1 MKPLPDDETWHALP
15 LASVLETLAV
25 SGEGLSAADADARL
39 RRYGPNVVPEAA
51 SRPAWQRLLAQL
63 NNILIYLLLGSAT
76 VTAVLG
82 HLTDT
87 LVILLVVAANAFIG
101 FVQEGRAESAIAGL
115 RRAVSP
121 LASAVRDHVRTEVP
135 AESIVPGDLI
145 ILDPGDRVPADL
157 RLVKARNLTIDESLL
172 TGESVPVEKSTD
184 PVPVDALPAD
194 RHCMAFSGTLVVAG
208 QGTGVAVRTG
218 GATELGRIGALLGGI
233 ATLVT
238 PLLQQVNRFGRT
250 FAFAIIGL
258 AVAVFAVAVLGRGY
272 TTPDA
277 FLAVV
282 GLAVAAIPEGLPA
295 VMTIALAVGVQRMAR
310 RQAIIRRLPA
320 GETLGSVSVICT
332 DKTGTLTR
340 NEMTVRHA
348 VTTAG
353 VYAVSGEGYAPWGGF
368 SKDGTDIDPSGQD
381 ELLLLVR
388 AAALCNDAELRDGP
402 EGWGVHG
409 DPLEGA
415 LMALALKAGAS
426 PDLLRRQVPRT
437 DEIPFDAAHR
447 FMATLNHDHEGNGL
461 IFIKGAPEQILAMC
475 GSQRQGDMNETLDVT
490 WWEGHVAHLAG
501 EGQRVIALAM
511 RKAAPGALT
520 LNFAD
525 VDSGFC
531 LLGLAGIIDPPREE
545 AIRAIDQ
552 CRRAGIAIKMIT
564 GDHAV
569 TAAAIAAQLG
579 LEDAGQVATG
589 HDLDRLDDPA
599 LRDLVRETAVFA
611 RTTPEHKLRIVQAL
625 QDEGEIVAMTGDGVN
640 DAPALKRADV
650 GIAMGIK
657 GTEVAKEA
665 ASMVLADDNFASIVA
680 AVREGR
686 TVHDNLMKVIAWT
699 LPTGGGEAACLV
711 AAILA
716 GVMLPL
722 SPLHILWV
730 NTITAVALGLTLA
743 FEPAE
748 ANVMDRRP
756 RGRGQ
761 AIVSGFLL
769 WRVVAVSVVFA
780 LGAFGVFFW
789 SLERSASVDLARTAV
804 VNLLVVFE
812 VFYLFSIR
820 YLDHPSLTW
829 RGLVGTK
836 AVILGVLATASL
848 QGMFTYA
855 PFMNRLFA
863 TQPLG
868 WLDWIVI
875 GGAGAALFGLL
886 VVEKALR
893 RSFAQGGVAGK
904 RGVRHA

>member
-15 LASVLETLAV
+15 VASVLETLAV
-25 SGEGLSAADADARL
+25 SGEGLSAAEADSRL
-39 RRYGPNVVPEAA
+39 HRYGPNVLPETA
-51 SRPAWQRLLAQL
+51 SRPAWRRLLAQL
-63 NNILIYLLLGSAT
+63 NNILIYLLLGSAA

-87 LVILLVVAANAFIG
+87 LVILLVVAANAVIG

-121 LASAVRDHVRTEVP
+121 LASAVRDHVRTAVP
-135 AESIVPGDLI
+135 AESIVPGDLV
-145 ILDPGDRVPADL
+145 ILDPGDKVPADL
-157 RLVKARNLTIDESLL
+157 RLVKARNLAIDESLL

-184 PVPVDALPAD
+184 PVPADTLPAD
-194 RHCMAFSGTLVVAG
+194 RRCMAFSGTLVVAG
-208 QGTGVAVRTG
+208 QGAGVAVRTG
-218 GATELGRIGALLGGI
+218 SATELGRIGALLGGI

-238 PLLQQVNRFGRT
+238 PLLQQVNRFGRS

-258 AVAVFAVAVLGRGY
+258 AVAVFAVAVLWRGY

-320 GETLGSVSVICT
+320 VETLGSVSVICT

-348 VTTAG
+348 VTAAA

-368 SKDGTDIDPSGQD
+368 AVDGADIDPSGQD
-381 ELLLLVR
+381 DLLMLVR
-388 AAALCNDAELRDGP
+388 AAVLCNDAELHEGP
-402 EGWGVHG
+402 DGWGVHG

-415 LMALALKAGAS
+415 LMALAVKAGAA

-437 DEIPFDAAHR
+437 DEIPFDASHR
-447 FMATLNHDHEGNGL
+447 FMATLNHDHDGNGL
-461 IFIKGAPEQILAMC
+461 IFIKGAPERILAMC
-475 GSQRQGDMNETLDVT
+475 RSQRRGGVDETLDVAV
-490 WWEGHVAHLAG
+490 WEGHVARLGG

-545 AIRAIDQ
+545 AIRAIAE
-552 CRRAGIAIKMIT
+552 CRQAGIAIKMIT
-564 GDHAV
+564 GDHAA

-579 LEDAGQVATG
+579 LENAGQVATG
-589 HDLDRLDDPA
+589 HDLDRLDDRA

-611 RTTPEHKLRIVQAL
+611 RTTPEHKLRIVRAL
-625 QDEGEIVAMTGDGVN
+625 QDDGEIVAMTGDGVN

-748 ANVMDRRP
+748 ANVMERQP
-756 RGRGQ
+756 RGRGRP
-761 AIVSGFLL
+761 IVSAFLL
-769 WRVVAVSVVFA
+769 WRIVAVSAVFA

-789 SLERSASVDLARTAV
+789 SLERSASVDLARTLV

-812 VFYLFSIR
+812 VSYLFSIR
-820 YLDHPSLTW
+820 YLDQPSLTW

-836 AVILGVLATASL
+836 AVILGVLAAAAL
-848 QGMFTYA
+848 QGLFTYA
-855 PFMNRLFA
+855 PFMNRMFA

-868 WLDWIVI
+868 WLDWAVVA
-875 GGAGAALFGLL
+875 GAGVVLFGLL
-886 VVEKALR
+886 ELEKAVR
-893 RSFAQGGVAGK
+893 RSYA
-904 RGVRHA
+904 